1 MSLSEVRE
9 NNMCANRDWFGFSSP
24 FDSARLQSQTFAA
37 SSNLFIVIP
46 AKETPQASKET
57 SETSD
62 DNGKETGPDSSAEDW
77 DKKFLESFQKLRN
90 TLTKKLTQLALKPP
104 GEVFMV
110 DSFQVTQCS

>member
-1 MSLSEVRE
+1 MQIAIGLVFLHPLIARDYKVRH
-9 NNMCANRDWFGFSSP
+9 
-24 FDSARLQSQTFAA
+24 LQK
-37 SSNLFIVIP
+37 SSNLFIVVP
-46 AKETPQASKET
+46 AKETPQGSKET

-62 DNGKETGPDSSAEDW
+62 DNGKETEPDSSAEDW

-110 DSFQVTQCS
+110 DSFQVAQCS